1 MEKTCKNKKTNQKT
15 ALKFSASKT
24 LKKKQQIPIKIIKD
38 NPTRSTKTFSQN
50 LNDFERSFNETGREE
65 KVDSIIK
72 SSVKKPKKASIF
84 FAKPMDLGAKINT
97 LPKKQRIKLLWL
109 SVSFVSLIIF
119 ILWSIN
125 YSNNL
130 INNRQN
136 GASEIKNDFS
146 FLKTDIQ
153 NLYKSLK
160 IPLPNLSDQI
170 KNNLDNNKELKQNN
184 EERQK
189 ISEISHQIMEKIN
202 EEKNK

>member
-1 MEKTCKNKKTNQKT
+1 MKKTCKKKKTSQKT
-15 ALKFSASKT
+15 ALKSSASKT

-50 LNDFERSFNETGREE
+50 LNDFERTFNETGREE

-72 SSVKKPKKASIF
+72 PSVIKLKKANVSLV
-84 FAKPMDLGAKINT
+84 KPMDLGTKINT

-109 SVSFVSLIIF
+109 SVSFISFIIF
-119 ILWSIN
+119 ILWSVN
-125 YSNNL
+125 YSHNI
-130 INNRQN
+130 INNSQN
-136 GASEIKNDFS
+136 GAKKIKNDFS

-153 NLYKSLK
+153 NFYKSLK
-160 IPLPNLSDQI
+160 ISLPNLSDQI
-170 KNNLDNNKELKQNN
+170 KNNLDNNNELKQNN
-184 EERQK
+184 EESQK